1 MVFFWKSG
9 VLFENSKATFDMP
22 GITKLLHF
30 SSFTLNTIKFCTG
43 TFAIPDIF
51 PNFASTF
58 LTDEMNMKIQL

>member
-30 SSFTLNTIKFCTG
+30 SSFTLNTIKFCPR

-51 PNFASTF
+51 PEFASTC
-58 LTDEMNMKIQL
+58 LTYEMNMKIQL